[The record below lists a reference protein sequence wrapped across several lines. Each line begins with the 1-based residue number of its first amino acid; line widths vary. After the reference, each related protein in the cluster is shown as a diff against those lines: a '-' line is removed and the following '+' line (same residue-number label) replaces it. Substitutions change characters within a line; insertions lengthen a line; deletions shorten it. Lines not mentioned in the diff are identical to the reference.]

1 MSDTPNQNPSTAERR
16 AAKIDALAKA
26 IINEAKEHELEKR
39 RQGDE
44 FIAKLERWL
53 VSKSKEGGHEPH

>member
-1 MSDTPNQNPSTAERR
+1 MKSENNSSDTAENR
-16 AAKIDALAKA
+16 AAKIDALAQT
-26 IINEAKEHELEKR
+26 IIDDAKERELEKR

-53 VSKSKEGGHEPH
+53 VSKSLEGTP